1 MTAQVLMRRFSKIAK
16 SFAVLL
22 VDARNAFYS
31 LLLEQVSGAADQESA
46 LNKVLEKISDLF
58 PKFPRHSAPGCRI
71 QWMTSSCV
79 GQLASSQLD
88 FGGWCARYSVLF
100 ERHEAR

>member
-1 MTAQVLMRRFSKIAK
+1 MLTAQVLMRRFSKIAK

-58 PKFPRHSAPGCRI
+58 LNFLGTVLQAAGFRDDFNWHHRSWI
-71 QWMTSSCV
+71 SV
-79 GQLASSQLD
+79 GGVRDKACCSK
-88 FGGWCARYSVLF
+88 AR
-100 ERHEAR
+100 